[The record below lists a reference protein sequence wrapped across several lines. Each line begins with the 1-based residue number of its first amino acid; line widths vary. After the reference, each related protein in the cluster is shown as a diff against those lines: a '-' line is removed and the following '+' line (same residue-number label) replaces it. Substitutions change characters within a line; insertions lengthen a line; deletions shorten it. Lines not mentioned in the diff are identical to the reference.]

1 MTTLHDII
9 DNFDEISKLND
20 IYLTNGLNPGRFRP
34 GVPFLH
40 NPKIISLSHCS
51 DDLIDRHNEPFVVDV
66 QVDQSGIDKYA
77 YEILGDGY
85 LGGHTIDKNDD
96 MNCEVTLK
104 KKEGK

>member
-9 DNFDEISKLND
+9 DNFDEISNLND

-34 GVPFLH
+34 GVPYLH

-51 DDLIDRHNEPFVVDV
+51 DDLVDRHIQPFVVDV
-66 QVDQSGIDKYA
+66 RVDQSGIDKYA